1 MLPFNK
7 VLKASEIIEKYKE
20 CVVHYSKYRH
30 AGVIETEASI
40 KAVRVLTEQCNYLL
54 AAEFL
59 QNIVFINLQMN
70 DEEKIQRFSALA
82 DLYRD
87 IGFKR
92 KAAFF
97 LRVAAMRCV
106 APQNPHPD
114 WSLCYSLLLKA
125 NAGYCIDLTNTVAL
139 KTRFLGWPA
148 LQVSDQYIPTYV
160 YYELFNEMIF
170 TYLFIASFF
179 LKKNNRCN

>member
-1 MLPFNK
+1 M
-7 VLKASEIIEKYKE
+7 LKANDIIDKYKE

-82 DLYRD
+82 KLYED

-114 WSLCYSLLLKA
+114 WNLCYSLLIKA
-125 NAGYCIDLTNTVAL
+125 TYGYYLDLTDTVAL
-139 KTRFLGWPA
+139 KRRYIGWPA
-148 LQVSDQYIPTYV
+148 LQVSDFHFAW
-160 YYELFNEMIF
+160 L
-170 TYLFIASFF
+170 
-179 LKKNNRCN
+179 

>member
-1 MLPFNK
+1 MHTIFTNIAFYLFCSDVPLYLPPNK
-7 VLKASEIIEKYKE
+7 VLKASDIIEKYKE
-20 CVVHYSKYRH
+20 CVVHYSKYRN

-82 DLYRD
+82 DLYQG

-125 NAGYCIDLTNTVAL
+125 TSGYYLDLTKTVSL
-139 KTRFLGWPA
+139 KTQYIGWPD
-148 LQVSDQYIPTYV
+148 LQVYFKRAIQKREYV
-160 YYELFNEMIF
+160 RE
-170 TYLFIASFF
+170 
-179 LKKNNRCN
+179 NNN

>member
-1 MLPFNK
+1 MLNSH
-7 VLKASEIIEKYKE
+7 SEL
-20 CVVHYSKYRH
+20 
-30 AGVIETEASI
+30 

-70 DEEKIQRFSALA
+70 DEEKIHRFSALA

-106 APQNPHPD
+106 APNNPHPD
-114 WSLCYSLLLKA
+114 WALCYHLLLKA
-125 NAGYCIDLTNTVAL
+125 NAGYCIQLSNTMAL
-139 KTRFLGWPA
+139 KTTFNGWPA
-148 LQVSDQYIPTYV
+148 LQVKA
-160 YYELFNEMIF
+160 F
-170 TYLFIASFF
+170 
-179 LKKNNRCN
+179 

>member
-1 MLPFNK
+1 MHTIFTNIAFYLFCSDVPLYLPPNK
-7 VLKASEIIEKYKE
+7 VLKASDIIEKYKE
-20 CVVHYSKYRH
+20 CVVHYSKYRN

-82 DLYRD
+82 DLYQG

-125 NAGYCIDLTNTVAL
+125 TSGYYLDLTKTVSL
-139 KTRFLGWPA
+139 KTQYIGWPD
-148 LQVSDQYIPTYV
+148 LQVY
-160 YYELFNEMIF
+160 F
-170 TYLFIASFF
+170 
-179 LKKNNRCN
+179 KNVHKIRENDD

>member
-1 MLPFNK
+1 M
-7 VLKASEIIEKYKE
+7 
-20 CVVHYSKYRH
+20 VHYSKYRH

-40 KAVRVLTEQCNYLL
+40 KAVRVLTQQCNYQL

-70 DEEKIQRFSALA
+70 DEEKIQRFSALS
-82 DLYRD
+82 DLYKD

-114 WSLCYSLLLKA
+114 WALCYSLLLKA
-125 NAGYCIDLTNTVAL
+125 NSGYAIHLNNTVAL
-139 KTRFLGWPA
+139 KTSYNGWPA
-148 LQVSDQYIPTYV
+148 LQVTS
-160 YYELFNEMIF
+160 
-170 TYLFIASFF
+170 FIIIYSFMCF
-179 LKKNNRCN
+179 RIV

>member
-82 DLYRD
+82 DLYKD

-114 WSLCYSLLLKA
+114 WGLCYSLLLKA

-139 KTRFLGWPA
+139 KTRYLGWPA
-148 LQVSDQYIPTYV
+148 LQVLSCSIILNVNGKTFAFYISVFSCCSCFYTS
-160 YYELFNEMIF
+160 IF
-170 TYLFIASFF
+170 KSL
-179 LKKNNRCN
+179 